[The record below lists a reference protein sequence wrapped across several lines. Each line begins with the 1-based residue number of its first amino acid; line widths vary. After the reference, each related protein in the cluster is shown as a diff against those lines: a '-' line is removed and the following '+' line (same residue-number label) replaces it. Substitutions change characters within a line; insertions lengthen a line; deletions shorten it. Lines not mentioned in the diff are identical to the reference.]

1 MNKKQGKASLYSKL
15 LIMTLVPLFLL
26 AVVIMS
32 FSAHRFAEALHE
44 EVKKGLQDLNA
55 TFLTMYD
62 YLYPGE
68 YTAVEMENEIYM
80 LKGEHQINGDFSLI
94 DRMKESTGVD
104 ITLFYQDA
112 RVITTL
118 RDQSGNRIIGT
129 MVNSV
134 VKRDVIEKEIATFYP
149 SVNINGTEYFAYY
162 EPIKNSDGSMI
173 GMLFVGKPAK
183 EVYQSV
189 RSSVMPI
196 IVIGLI
202 AMMLAG
208 FVTLRFTKE
217 LISGIKK
224 IELFLKKVAKGN
236 LRDELDYEVLKRDD
250 ELGEMGKNAVHMQKA
265 LIEQVEKDALTGLY
279 NRRYSEKKMEEI
291 YKKGIP
297 FSLVLCDID
306 FFKKVNDTY
315 GHECGDLVLQEVATI
330 LKRNMRGKGYA
341 ARWGGEEF
349 LLVFEDY
356 KKEQAVMVLQGIM
369 EDVRN
374 IRIEYKEEIV
384 TVTMTFGV
392 CEGTSEDLDVLLKE
406 ADDKLY
412 YGKEN
417 GRNQIVE

>member
-1 MNKKQGKASLYSKL
+1 MKKTNAKASLYRKL
-15 LIMTLVPLFLL
+15 LVMTLVPLFLL
-26 AVVIMS
+26 AMVIMS
-32 FSAHRFAEALHE
+32 FSAHRFAEALNE

-68 YTAVEMENEIYM
+68 YSVLEIENEIYM
-80 LKGEHQINGDFSLI
+80 LKGEHQINGDFSVI

-118 RDQSGNRIIGT
+118 CDNSGNRIIGT
-129 MVNSV
+129 KVNAV
-134 VKRDVIEKEIATFYP
+134 VTRDVIDGGNAVFYP
-149 SVNINGTEYFAYY
+149 SVNINGTEFFAYY
-162 EPIKNSDGSMI
+162 APLKNADGSII

-189 RSSVMPI
+189 RESVMPMI
-196 IVIGLI
+196 IIGLI
-202 AMMLAG
+202 AMIIAG
-208 FVTLRFTKE
+208 FITLRFTKE
-217 LISGIKK
+217 LIAGMKK

-236 LRDELDYEVLKRDD
+236 LRDELDYDVLKRDD

-279 NRRYSEKKMEEI
+279 NRRYSEKKMADI
-291 YKKGIP
+291 YKRGIS
-297 FSLVLCDID
+297 FSLVLCDVD

-315 GHECGDLVLQEVATI
+315 GHECGDLVLQEVSAI
-330 LKRNMRGKGYA
+330 LKRTMRGKGYA

-349 LLVFEDY
+349 LLVFEEY
-356 KKEQAVMVLQGIM
+356 KKAQAVMVLEGIM
-369 EDVRN
+369 EEVRN
-374 IRIEYKEEIV
+374 IRIEYKEYV
-384 TVTMTFGV
+384 VSVTMTFGV
-392 CEGTSEDLDVLLKE
+392 CQGTSENLDVLLKE

-412 YGKEN
+412 YGKQN